1 MDKYIMLW
9 WSELV
14 SLWSSSGAETGP
26 TLSLT
31 NEQLFK
37 NGKNKNLLLCG
48 TWVHSKLSLVIH
60 GKWRGDRLMH
70 VDRYDRSQT
79 L

>member
-48 TWVHSKLSLVIH
+48 TWVHSKLSVVIH
-60 GKWRGDRLMH
+60 RKWRGDRLMH